1 MGRLGAPH
9 VWKEW
14 KKKVLLLKLCY
25 RYPTM
30 MKLDA
35 VISYLKK
42 IQIYINHVPH
52 LRGYADF
59 KIFSVIV

>member
-1 MGRLGAPH
+1 MGRGD
-9 VWKEW
+9 
-14 KKKVLLLKLCY
+14 

-52 LRGYADF
+52 SRGSADF
-59 KIFSVIV
+59 RMFSPEISN